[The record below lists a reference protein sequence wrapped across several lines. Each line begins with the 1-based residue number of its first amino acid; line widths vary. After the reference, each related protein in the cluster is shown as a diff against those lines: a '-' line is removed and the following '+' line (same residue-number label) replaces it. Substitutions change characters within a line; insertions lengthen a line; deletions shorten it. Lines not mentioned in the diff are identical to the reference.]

1 MLDDYG
7 DVQEHVVKWMVVLV
21 GQYLEMGSPP
31 QDYTGPERSFVKS
44 IQWDINVG
52 GILHNIRAHKKEQ
65 EILRV
70 RWIETHNDGSFER
83 HEFLRFVVLYFGGR
97 SLPYLACQAESRIL
111 EACMGD
117 CNDPSNTWQ

>member
-1 MLDDYG
+1 MP
-7 DVQEHVVKWMVVLV
+7 V

-31 QDYTGPERSFVKS
+31 QDYTRPNSSFIKS
-44 IQWDINVG
+44 IQGEFDVG
-52 GILHNIRAHKKEQ
+52 GMFHNICAHKKEQ
-65 EILRV
+65 ENLGV
-70 RWIETHNDGSFER
+70 GWIETNNDSFFER